1 MSEILVVLITVVCSA
16 LIPLAL
22 FVAKLADRMGKL
34 EERLN
39 REMTGLRERFNHEI
53 CEIKEEMRKLNGE
66 ISELKRLVE
75 RLLGGEMR

>member
-1 MSEILVVLITVVCSA
+1 MSEILVVLITIVCSA

-34 EERLN
+34 EGAIGHEIAELKK
-39 REMTGLRERFNHEI
+39 RFNHEI

-75 RLLGGEMR
+75 RLLGGEVR